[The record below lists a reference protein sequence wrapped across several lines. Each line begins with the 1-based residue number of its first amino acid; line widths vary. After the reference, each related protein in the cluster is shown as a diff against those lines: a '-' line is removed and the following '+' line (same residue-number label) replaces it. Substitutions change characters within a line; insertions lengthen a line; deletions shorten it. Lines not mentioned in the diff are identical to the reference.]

1 MKTPLYINV
10 NGQLMDLT
18 EPQVMG
24 ILNVTPDSFYAGSRT
39 ETEKEIIERLHLIT
53 NEGASII
60 DMGAYSSRPDA
71 EHITA
76 EEEMNRLRTGLNL
89 VQKYQPEAVVSV
101 DTFRAEIV
109 RRAVEQFGEVI
120 VNDITAGLGDSEML
134 ATVAELGVPYIAMH
148 MRGTP
153 QTMQQQADYNNVVVE
168 VANELIERLQAIE
181 EAGID
186 RKRVAIDPGFGFAKT
201 TEQNYELLAGLHWLA
216 SMGRPLL
223 VGVSRKSMIYKTL
236 GITPEESLA
245 ATQAVHWEALRQGAT
260 LLRVHDVKEAVE
272 TIKLYE
278 KFIENDKG

>member
-1 MKTPLYINV
+1 MKNLDNILWQRGVMAIV
-10 NGQLMDLT
+10 NA
-18 EPQVMG
+18 
-24 ILNVTPDSFYAGSRT
+24 TPDSFYATSRT
-39 ETEKEIIERLHLIT
+39 QSHDAVVKRVKEAVS
-53 NEGASII
+53 EGAAII
-60 DMGAYSSRPDA
+60 DIGGYSSRPDA
-71 EHITA
+71 EDISV
-76 EEEMNRLRTGLNL
+76 EEEWSRVEMAIRATRE
-89 VQKYQPEAVVSV
+89 VSQDIAISV

-153 QTMQQQADYNNVVVE
+153 QTMQQQTDYNNVVVE

-245 ATQAVHWEALRQGAT
+245 ATQAVHWEALRQGAP

>member
-1 MKTPLYINV
+1 MKNLDNILWQRGVMAIV
-10 NGQLMDLT
+10 NA
-18 EPQVMG
+18 
-24 ILNVTPDSFYAGSRT
+24 TPDSFYATSRT
-39 ETEKEIIERLHLIT
+39 QSHDAVVKRVKEAVS
-53 NEGASII
+53 EGAVII
-60 DMGAYSSRPDA
+60 DIGGYSSRPDA
-71 EHITA
+71 EDISV
-76 EEEMNRLRTGLNL
+76 EEEWSRVEMAIRATRE
-89 VQKYQPEAVVSV
+89 VSQDIAISV
-101 DTFRAEIV
+101 DTFRAKIV

-153 QTMQQQADYNNVVVE
+153 QTMQQQTDYNNVVVE

-236 GITPEESLA
+236 GITSEESLA